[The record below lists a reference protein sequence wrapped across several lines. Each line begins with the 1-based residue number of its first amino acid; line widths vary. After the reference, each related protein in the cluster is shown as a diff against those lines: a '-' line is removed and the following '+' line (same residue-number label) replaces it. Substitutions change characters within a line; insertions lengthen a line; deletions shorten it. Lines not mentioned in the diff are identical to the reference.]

1 MQVAHDGCDH
11 QGKLSSRLADGKPPE
26 LSLRQRISV
35 FWSGHRGLKC
45 RSTSHTCGAP
55 NFTVG
60 GILGTVISGFLA
72 GC

>member
-1 MQVAHDGCDH
+1 MQVVHDGGDH
-11 QGKLSSRLADGKPPE
+11 RGKSSSRLADGKPPE

-35 FWSGHRGLKC
+35 RWSGLRGLKC
-45 RSTSHTCGAP
+45 RLTSHTCGAP

-60 GILGTVISGFLA
+60 GILGTEISGSLA